1 MVRPIDAKPI
11 TAPIPGKPNPEF
23 TRRRPMTWNMPEES
37 GNILHE
43 VKKVRETTE
52 LTTNHVGFHSSTGK
66 PAFIDEI
73 TKLFY
78 IEDPRSPKNKH
89 YIRKSSINFSKPQE

>member
-1 MVRPIDAKPI
+1 MGKPIDAKPI
-11 TAPIPGKPNPEF
+11 SVPIPGEPNPEF

-37 GNILHE
+37 GDILHE
-43 VKKVRETTE
+43 VKEKPE
-52 LTTNHVGFHSSTGK
+52 LAPNYVGFHSSTGK
-66 PAFIDEI
+66 PAFIDER

-89 YIRKSSINFSKPQE
+89 YVRKSSIAFSKPQE